1 MIDVALALDALVP
14 AAEYGGCLTGNTK
27 EEYEALRWEDPRE
40 KPSWEAVQAVNTTP
54 PPTSKEIIDIL
65 TALFSELPDELA
77 IPMMDLISPAKDAI
91 LVGDYA
97 RAWKYI
103 DFKTPDL
110 EIPELVTLKTVIKNI
125 LGQGG

>member
-1 MIDVALALDALVP
+1 MALDIAAALDFLVHAAEYQGAFEINTQAEYDALVWQDERP
-14 AAEYGGCLTGNTK
+14 
-27 EEYEALRWEDPRE
+27 
-40 KPSWEAVQAVNTTP
+40 KPTWEAIQAVDTP
-54 PPTSKEIIDIL
+54 PPPTRKEILDTL

-110 EIPELVTLKTVIKNI
+110 QVPELVALKAVIKNI
-125 LGQGG
+125 LGQ